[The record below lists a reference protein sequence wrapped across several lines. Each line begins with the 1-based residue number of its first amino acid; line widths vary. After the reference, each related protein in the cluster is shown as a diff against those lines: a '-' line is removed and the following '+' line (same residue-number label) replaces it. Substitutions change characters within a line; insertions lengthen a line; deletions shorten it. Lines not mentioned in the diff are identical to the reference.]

1 MHIYTCKHSHTRA
14 HTSYHSTEW
23 PTSPEDWKNLF
34 QQYWEQ
40 QEEDKEQIKNIL
52 HGVIDALQQVH
63 NTLYHMV
70 TYTMWQNNS
79 TIVLKNCTD
88 IGIV

>member
-1 MHIYTCKHSHTRA
+1 MFSHTCA
-14 HTSYHSTEW
+14 HIHTHARTSYHSTDW

-40 QEEDKEQIKNIL
+40 QQQDKEQIKNIL

-70 TYTMWQNNS
+70 TYNTVKMNR
-79 TIVLKNCTD
+79 LF
-88 IGIV
+88 